1 MPSDTRFAIVQRLFE
16 NAGWS
21 LRHVRGSHH
30 VFAKPG
36 HRPYPV
42 PVHKGQVKHAYVRE
56 IKKLL
61 EQDGND

>member
-1 MPSDTRFAIVQRLFE
+1 MPSNVRFAVVRKLFGD
-16 NAGWS
+16 AGWS

-30 VFAKPG
+30 IFAKPG
-36 HRPYPV
+36 RRPYPV

-61 EQDGND
+61 ARDDA